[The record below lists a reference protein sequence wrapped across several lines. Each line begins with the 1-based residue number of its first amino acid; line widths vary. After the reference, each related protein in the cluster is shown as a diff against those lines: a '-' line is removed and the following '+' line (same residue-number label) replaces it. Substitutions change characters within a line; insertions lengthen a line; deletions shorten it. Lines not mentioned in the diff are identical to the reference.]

1 MQAPVILPDVG
12 LEPKTEMVVSL
23 WFADEGE
30 EVLEGD
36 RLVEILAGSVTF
48 DVPAPATGRLV
59 EVRVAEEDAVHSGDV
74 LALVEIDEE
83 ADEELKTET

>member
-1 MQAPVILPDVG
+1 MQSEVTLPEIRV
-12 LEPKTEMVVSL
+12 EPETEMYVSF

-48 DVPAPATGRLV
+48 DVPAPWSGRLV
-59 EVRVAEEDAVHSGDV
+59 ELRVAEEDAVHCGDV
-74 LALVEIDEE
+74 LALVETEDEDPE
-83 ADEELKTET
+83 TEI